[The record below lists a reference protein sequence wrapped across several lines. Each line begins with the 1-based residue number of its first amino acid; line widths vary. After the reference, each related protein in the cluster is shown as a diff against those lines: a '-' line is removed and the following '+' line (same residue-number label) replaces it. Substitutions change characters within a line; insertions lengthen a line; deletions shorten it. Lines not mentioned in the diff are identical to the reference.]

1 MSAALLIKGVKLVAA
16 LGVTKVVSDIVKT
29 NTVTETMIQKVMVNV
44 GGFVLG
50 SMILDQ
56 ASKHVNEAI
65 SAIGAEIKKEEQ
77 EEDNKL
83 ESSENSEAS

>member
-16 LGVTKVVSDIVKT
+16 LGVTKVVTDVIKT

-50 SMILDQ
+50 SLIMDQ
-56 ASKHVNEAI
+56 ASKHVND
-65 SAIGAEIKKEEQ
+65 AIGAITEQIKEAKQ
-77 EEDNKL
+77 EEDNAP
-83 ESSENSEAS
+83 ESSEKDEAS